1 MGGRECVYVCG
12 CESYWHYVICSFKGK
27 FTVDK
32 VVPQPTGEATKVK
45 VKVRVNING
54 LFSVS
59 SATLTEKIEAAEEPM
74 EVDKATNGPTGEQD
88 ATKVSEGA
96 TDGETQQQQQQGESK
111 DEQKSNEHSEE
122 KEKTTEVSS

>member
-1 MGGRECVYVCG
+1 MCG
-12 CESYWHYVICSFKGK
+12 FHQCYFFFKGK

-59 SATLTEKIEAAEEPM
+59 SASLTEKIEAAEEPM

-88 ATKVSEGA
+88 ATKGSEGG
-96 TDGETQQQQQQGESK
+96 TDGETQQQQQQPQQQGESK
-111 DEQKSNEHSEE
+111 NEQKSNERSEE
-122 KEKTTEVSS
+122 KEKTNEVSS